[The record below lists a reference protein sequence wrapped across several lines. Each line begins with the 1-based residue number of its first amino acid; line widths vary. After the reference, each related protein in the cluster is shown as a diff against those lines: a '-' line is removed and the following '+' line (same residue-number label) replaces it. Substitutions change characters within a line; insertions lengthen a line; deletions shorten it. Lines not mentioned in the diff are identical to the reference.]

1 VSPAIALVCVF
12 APMLLE
18 ARLSVAHERALRLAG
33 AREPHDD
40 VYPLMQ
46 MAYPAA
52 FIAMITE
59 GFARAVHLDRLVV
72 AGVVV
77 FLAAKAL
84 KYWAI
89 SSLGSRWTF
98 RVLVPPGSS
107 SIMSGP
113 YRWLRHPNYIAVA
126 FELAGVAI
134 AMHAW
139 YTGVP
144 AVAGFVFLIVRRI
157 AIEERALGR
166 I

>member
-1 VSPAIALVCVF
+1 MIPAIAFVCVF

-46 MAYPAA
+46 MAYPAS
-52 FIAMITE
+52 FIAMMAE
-59 GFARAVHLDRLVV
+59 GFARGVHLDALVI
-72 AGVVV
+72 AGAVV

-89 SSLGSRWTF
+89 STLRSRWTF

-107 SIMSGP
+107 RITAGP

-139 YTGVP
+139 YTCIP
-144 AVAGFVFLIVRRI
+144 AVAGFVFLMVRRI
-157 AIEERALGR
+157 AIEEQALGK